1 MNDIDKLRQQI
12 VTILQRN
19 QDEDFLRMAL
29 MKVAVLEKVW
39 YEEKQRLPKKK

>member
-12 VTILQRN
+12 VTILRRN
-19 QDEDFLRMAL
+19 PEADFLRMAL

-39 YEEKQRLPKKK
+39 HEERQHFSNGK